1 MNEKDYYE
9 MQESV
14 AIGQAIG
21 LCVRAILSDN
31 SAQTLGQLQRS
42 AYKYTAAGVSVGFML
57 HDGSY
62 LWNGDPRAHDPA
74 MIDNVAD
81 ICVSSI
87 VEGSDA
93 EVAPVWVGIM
103 DIVNGANE
111 DVAAEA
117 VYRYSKIVADVDA
130 HACDLWHEANAGGD
144 DDDDAIDTYHAWGCE
159 GDNT

>member
-9 MQESV
+9 MQESA

-42 AYKYTAAGVSVGFML
+42 AYKYTDAGVSVGFQL

-74 MIDNVAD
+74 MIDHVAD

-93 EVAPVWVGIM
+93 EIAPVWVGIM
-103 DIVNGANE
+103 GIVNGASE

-130 HACDLWHEANAGGD
+130 DACALWVEAHAD
-144 DDDDAIDTYHAWGCE
+144 DDEDEDE
-159 GDNT
+159 V

>member
-144 DDDDAIDTYHAWGCE
+144 DDDDAIDTYHAWDCE